1 MDKLIYPYL
10 RKFRLQ
16 FHTLQCAC
24 LVVDKSLHTC
34 LVGFC
39 PYTEELVELEYLV
52 VSDGFVAY
60 HLGQGEG
67 ENLHLRQLGVGI
79 RVAKVL
85 VVPLMLGTLLHHIVP
100 SVYLSLLIFVEKVE
114 GSARQGED
122 AGVLLL
128 QFVHHARTGISL
140 YALMRFIHHHEVPII
155 LHDGLFQRIH
165 IALLATH
172 KA

>member
-1 MDKLIYPYL
+1 
-10 RKFRLQ
+10 
-16 FHTLQCAC
+16 
-24 LVVDKSLHTC
+24 
-34 LVGFC
+34 
-39 PYTEELVELEYLV
+39 
-52 VSDGFVAY
+52 
-60 HLGQGEG
+60 
-67 ENLHLRQLGVGI
+67 
-79 RVAKVL
+79 
-85 VVPLMLGTLLHHIVP
+85 MLGTLLHHIIP

-155 LHDGLFQRIH
+155 LHDGFFQRVFITF
-165 IALLATH
+165 LATH